1 MAHTK
6 SAGSTQNNRDS
17 QPKFLGVKR
26 YAGEI
31 VKPGVIIIRQR
42 GTRVI
47 AGDNVR
53 MGRDH
58 TLYSVADGKVLFTQ
72 KRKRNFNGTTTVR
85 KVVSVI

>member
-26 YAGEI
+26 YAGET
-31 VKPGVIIIRQR
+31 VKPGVIIVRQR

-47 AGDNVR
+47 AGTNVR

-58 TLYSVADGKVLFTQ
+58 TLYASTTGKVQFSET
-72 KRKRNFNGTTTVR
+72 RKRNFNGSTTAH

>member
-26 YAGEI
+26 YAGEL
-31 VKPGVIIIRQR
+31 VKPGVIIVRQR

-58 TLYSVADGKVLFTQ
+58 TLFAVAEGKVLFSQ
-72 KRKRNFNGTTTVR
+72 KRKRNFNGSTTVH
-85 KVVSVI
+85 KVVSVV